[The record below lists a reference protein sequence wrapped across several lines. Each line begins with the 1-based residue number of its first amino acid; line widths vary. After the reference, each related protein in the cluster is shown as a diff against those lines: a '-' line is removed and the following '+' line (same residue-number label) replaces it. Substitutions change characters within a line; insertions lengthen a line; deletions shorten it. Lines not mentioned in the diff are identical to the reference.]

1 MSLKEKI
8 ISDIKDAMR
17 SGDTVR
23 RDTLRFLDSA
33 IKNTEIE
40 KRSASR
46 RRETGL
52 SDEEVLEVIA
62 RSVKQRN
69 DSIQQYINGGRP
81 ELAEKEKAELEILK
95 TFMPEQMN
103 EDEIRKVVKEII
115 SAAGTVSPADM
126 GKIMG
131 QAMGKLKGKADGNVV
146 RKVVSEELK

>member
-1 MSLKEKI
+1 MNLKEKI

-40 KRSASR
+40 KKKK
-46 RRETGL
+46 ETGL

-69 DSIQQYINGGRP
+69 DSIQQYIDGERP

-95 TFMPEQMN
+95 TYMPEQLS
-103 EDEIRKVVKEII
+103 EDEIRKVVKEIV
-115 SAAGTVSPADM
+115 SATGTVSPSDM

-131 QAMGKLKGKADGNVV
+131 QAMAKVKGKADGNIV
-146 RKVVSEELK
+146 RKIVGEELQ

>member
-1 MSLKEKI
+1 MNLKEKI
-8 ISDIKDAMR
+8 NSDIKDAMR

-40 KRSASR
+40 KKKK
-46 RRETGL
+46 ETGL
-52 SDEEVLEVIA
+52 SDEEILEVIT

-81 ELAEKEKAELEILK
+81 ELADKEKAELEILK
-95 TFMPEQMN
+95 EFMPEQLSEN
-103 EDEIRKVVKEII
+103 EIRKVVKEII
-115 SAAGTVSPADM
+115 SDTGTVSASDM

-131 QAMGKLKGKADGNVV
+131 QAMGKLKGKADGNIVKKIV
-146 RKVVSEELK
+146 GEELQ

>member
-1 MSLKEKI
+1 MNLKEKI
-8 ISDIKDAMR
+8 NSDIKDAMR

-40 KRSASR
+40 KKKK
-46 RRETGL
+46 ETGL
-52 SDEEVLEVIA
+52 GEEEVLEVIA

-69 DSIQQYINGGRP
+69 DSIQQYTNGGRP

-95 TFMPEQMN
+95 AYLPEQLS

-115 SAAGTVSPADM
+115 SDAGTVSVSDM

-131 QAMGKLKGKADGNVV
+131 QAMSKLKGKADGNIVK
-146 RKVVSEELK
+146 KVVEEELK

>member
-1 MSLKEKI
+1 MNIKEKI
-8 ISDIKDAMR
+8 NSDIKDAMR

-40 KRSASR
+40 KKKKDD
-46 RRETGL
+46 GL
-52 SDEEVLEVIA
+52 NDEEVLEVIA

-69 DSIQQYINGGRP
+69 DSIQQYIAGGRP

-95 TFMPEQMN
+95 AFLPEQMN

-115 SAAGTVSPADM
+115 SSAGTASLSDM

-131 QAMGKLKGKADGNVV
+131 QAMVKLKGKADGNIVKKIV
-146 RKVVSEELK
+146 GEELQ